1 MMAISDSEAAPVIA
15 KTVKQTAKDVTTLV
29 DVFGVNTANLS
40 DVGRLRPRNSEQRL
54 FALHRLLRS
63 KHSIK
68 IQSWA
73 ILIPKLLK
81 ECSKMFSTVLWHSNE
96 ARTCL
101 CIVNFVPMKPSD
113 TTSPTLSVPQ

>member
-1 MMAISDSEAAPVIA
+1 MAVTDSEAAPVIA

-40 DVGRLRPRNSEQRL
+40 DYDFYASPEGKNLIVYESDSDLRDTE
-54 FALHRLLRS
+54 
-63 KHSIK
+63 
-68 IQSWA
+68 
-73 ILIPKLLK
+73 
-81 ECSKMFSTVLWHSNE
+81 KMFSTVLWHSNE

-113 TTSPTLSVPQ
+113 MNSPTLSVPP